1 MNLFLFLTN
10 DPYKM
15 SKMRNCVLRPSSNG
29 VLGDFL
35 YGMHANIDVIKLA
48 LLLSL
53 V

>member
-10 DPYKM
+10 DLYKM
-15 SKMRNCVLRPSSNG
+15 SKMQNCVLRPSSNG

-35 YGMHANIDVIKLA
+35 YGMHATIDVIKLA